1 MFGVFCIAMGIFVL
15 FFMKETK
22 GRTLEDMDMVFG
34 AVTAEE
40 RNQAVEQALNKGGV
54 TTHHDE
60 EAPVGEERETKS

>member
-15 FFMKETK
+15 LFMKETK

-34 AVTAEE
+34 AVTEEE
-40 RNQAVEQALNKGGV
+40 RHHAVEQTLNKGVV

-60 EAPVGEERETKS
+60 EATTGTREIKS